1 MISSSIG
8 QEHQSHTHSRSNNL
22 KNFAKDKEES
32 RRLNTQQE
40 ISQLQSWLDNQVSN
54 KSSMVGVSAF
64 IVAGSSPIET
74 VTSGQAVLASAW
86 DATDKKGIETT
97 AEDVTADTVSMWAS
111 TSKLITWTALSMLL
125 DAGKFDLDDA
135 VDDVLSFEVRNPSYP
150 SVPVTYRHVY
160 AHTTGIIDI
169 WSGYLYDNQC
179 PSDPMSPY
187 PTSLEDS
194 VKSLV
199 SKSSKWKS
207 WRPGS
212 RQLYSNYGTA
222 LAALLVEAH
231 SGMSFP
237 EFLKTYIFDPL
248 QMTSTQFSRPSTGS
262 VAELYTLYQTNGYK
276 YQANYGGYCY
286 PDYPSGQ
293 LWSSATDLA
302 KFAIAML
309 NRGSLGRTTSD
320 GADCLYSE
328 ETGTVTLHYYF
339 VSCFE
344 AFKYT
349 RTIKLRIS
357 SNH

>member
-1 MISSSIG
+1 
-8 QEHQSHTHSRSNNL
+8 
-22 KNFAKDKEES
+22 
-32 RRLNTQQE
+32 
-40 ISQLQSWLDNQVSN
+40 
-54 KSSMVGVSAF
+54 
-64 IVAGSSPIET
+64 
-74 VTSGQAVLASAW
+74 
-86 DATDKKGIETT
+86 
-97 AEDVTADTVSMWAS
+97 
-111 TSKLITWTALSMLL
+111 
-125 DAGKFDLDDA
+125 
-135 VDDVLSFEVRNPSYP
+135 
-150 SVPVTYRHVY
+150 
-160 AHTTGIIDI
+160 
-169 WSGYLYDNQC
+169 
-179 PSDPMSPY
+179 
-187 PTSLEDS
+187 
-194 VKSLV
+194 
-199 SKSSKWKS
+199 
-207 WRPGS
+207 
-212 RQLYSNYGTA
+212 
-222 LAALLVEAH
+222 
-231 SGMSFP
+231 MSFP